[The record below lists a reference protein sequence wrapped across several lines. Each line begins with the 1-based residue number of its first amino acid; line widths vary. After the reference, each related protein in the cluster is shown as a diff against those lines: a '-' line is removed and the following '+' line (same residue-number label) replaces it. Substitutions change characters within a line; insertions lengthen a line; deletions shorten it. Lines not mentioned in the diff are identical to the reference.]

1 MISITYRR
9 MIHQVTPP
17 PKLIEAEQESGR
29 PYGWWVGRPPLQ
41 LFTVFRPRIFFAS
54 APKIFS
60 LQSAIVGGGRSTSI
74 QFILGTQK
82 TRSKYVQLVQLSSSS
97 LSASAR
103 QDAPRLVCQTRARN
117 AIYWAEVELDTAD
130 FHFPDLR
137 WPKIVQVL
145 SGV

>member
-1 MISITYRR
+1 MGGGWVDPLSNSSRFLGREYFLHRR
-9 MIHQVTPP
+9 QKFFPCKV
-17 PKLIEAEQESGR
+17 
-29 PYGWWVGRPPLQ
+29 PLW
-41 LFTVFRPRIFFAS
+41 
-54 APKIFS
+54 
-60 LQSAIVGGGRSTSI
+60 GGRSTSI

-103 QDAPRLVCQTRARN
+103 QDAPRLVCQTRVRN